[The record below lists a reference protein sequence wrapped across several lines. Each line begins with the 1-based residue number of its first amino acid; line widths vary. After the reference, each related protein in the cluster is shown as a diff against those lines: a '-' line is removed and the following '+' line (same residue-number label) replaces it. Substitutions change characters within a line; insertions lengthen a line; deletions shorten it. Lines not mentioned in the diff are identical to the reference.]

1 MSLIRFVTRIHF
13 ADRVLEDALPE
24 ELRARRIVAPLI
36 LAPAGDP
43 DDEPLAR
50 LLDALPA
57 GGRPHVLT
65 VQDDAAGADA
75 LARLRAAW
83 QARAG
88 DALIGLGGARELD
101 AARLLGHELAQNGG
115 GCTVVAVPT
124 TPAAV
129 GLGPLA
135 RGLGAG
141 PDLCPVPDLLLCDPT
156 LLQGAGPARL
166 AEGGMNALTRC
177 LEALLGTAWN
187 PPADGIAFDGLR
199 RAGRWLE
206 RAARDPADPEA
217 LRELL
222 AAAMNGGLAAQKGY
236 GGVHALSH
244 ALEASLGARAADGRL
259 QAVLAAPVLRFNA
272 PAVPD
277 RMALA
282 AEALGLAS
290 GDQTGQAI
298 CDHLAGIGARI
309 GLVDRLSTLALS
321 GSTLDRAAMVAAAD
335 PANRT
340 NPRLATARDYRQMLE
355 AAL

>member
-24 ELRARRIVAPLI
+24 ELHARRIAAPLI
-36 LAPAGDP
+36 LAPGEDRS
-43 DDEPLAR
+43 DEALAR
-50 LLDALPA
+50 LLDALPPA
-57 GGRPHVLT
+57 GRSHVLT
-65 VQDDAAGADA
+65 LGGEGDICDARGAIRRAWREQAADA
-75 LARLRAAW
+75 I
-83 QARAG
+83 
-88 DALIGLGGARELD
+88 IGLGGALELD
-101 AARLLGHELAQNGG
+101 TARLVGHELARNGG
-115 GCTVVAVPT
+115 RCPVIAVPT
-124 TPAAV
+124 TLGAV

-135 RGLGAG
+135 SGLGAS

-156 LLQGAGPARL
+156 LLRGAGRARL
-166 AEGGMNALTRC
+166 AADGMNALTRC

-206 RAARDPADPEA
+206 RAVADTADPDA

-222 AAAMNGGLAAQKGY
+222 AAALNGGLAAQKGY

-244 ALEASLGARAADGRL
+244 ALEAAMGRNAAGGRL
-259 QAVLAAPVLRFNA
+259 QAALAAPVLRFNA

-282 AEALGLAS
+282 AEALGLAPDAS
-290 GDQTGQAI
+290 GLAL
-298 CDHLAGIGARI
+298 CEHLAGIGARI
-309 GLVDRLSTLALS
+309 GLAPRLPRLALN
-321 GSTLDRAAMVAAAD
+321 GCALDRAAAAAAED